1 MKTEY
6 NLKNRSFFSIGPHL
20 LGLIFIAVG
29 FFTLVSP
36 LFIPDD
42 NSVTKALIV
51 GSTAI
56 VFGGMVITSYS
67 GTFLDFQNKR
77 YKIYYALVGYK
88 FGQWKTLPT
97 VKLVKVFPYTFTGSM
112 TPNGINP
119 TPTVTVTKY
128 IVALYGDQPKPVI
141 ALEYNNRNKAV
152 EGGKIIS
159 DETKATLD
167 IQLS

>member
-1 MKTEY
+1 LKTEY
-6 NLKNRSFFSIGPHL
+6 DFKKRSFFSIGPHL

-36 LFIPDD
+36 LFMAGNESI
-42 NSVTKALIV
+42 TKAILV
-51 GSTAI
+51 GSVAI
-56 VFGGMVITSYS
+56 VVGGMVITSYA
-67 GTFLDFQNKR
+67 GTFFDFTNKR

-88 FGQWKTLPT
+88 FGQWKTLPPLQ
-97 VKLVKVFPYTFTGSM
+97 LVKVFPYTFKGDM

-119 TPTVTVTKY
+119 TPTVKFTRY
-128 IVALYGDQPKPVI
+128 IVALYGDQPKPVVS
-141 ALEYNNRNKAV
+141 LEYENKNDAL

-159 DETKATLD
+159 NETKATFN

>member
-6 NLKNRSFFSIGPHL
+6 NFKNRSFFSIGPHL

-36 LFIPDD
+36 LFMPGD
-42 NSVTKALIV
+42 NSVTKAIIV

-77 YKIYYALVGYK
+77 YKTYYALVGYK
-88 FGQWKTLPT
+88 FGQWKTLPSI
-97 VKLVKVFPYTFTGSM
+97 KLVKVFPYTFKGDTM
-112 TPNGINP
+112 PNGINP
-119 TPTVTVTKY
+119 SATIQFTRY
-128 IVALYGDQPKPVI
+128 IVALYSDQPKPVLT
-141 ALEYNNRNKAV
+141 LEYENKNTSL
-152 EGGKIIS
+152 EGSIIIS
-159 DETKATLD
+159 DALKATLD
-167 IQLS
+167 KQL